1 MNCFNYSL
9 PHWTWLLSILEV
21 SHLIDRC
28 NRETIVAGAHLDV
41 VRHIPTLAEKQIN
54 RFREEKKLERIY
66 LTSQSHF
73 K

>member
-41 VRHIPTLAEKQIN
+41 VRHIPTLAEKPNQSIS
-54 RFREEKKLERIY
+54 RRKKLERIY